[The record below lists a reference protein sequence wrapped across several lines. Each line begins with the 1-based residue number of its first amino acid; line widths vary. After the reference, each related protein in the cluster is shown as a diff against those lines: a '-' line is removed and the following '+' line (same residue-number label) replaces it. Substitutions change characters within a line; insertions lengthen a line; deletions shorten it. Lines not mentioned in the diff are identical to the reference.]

1 MPEHPSADEH
11 AEKIEKMVAMTVAAA
26 KGIVPVGQVVLPM
39 AQIANGNLAP
49 PAVRDFARALSHIL
63 QGERDPLK
71 LVEALTP
78 EFSEII
84 WDTLDQIEAPLPEA
98 GQADLVGLT
107 FEELVEK
114 VAEAC
119 SGEVMLWQQLW
130 NFTQTLAS
138 DDSLPPEIQAL
149 GAVLR
154 RILAGERQKFI
165 LDELAPQHRWAI
177 EQLLDWLI
185 EQAVEP
191 WPQPGQISAA
201 NSESLRNSTSA
212 TRTISE

>member
-1 MPEHPSADEH
+1 
-11 AEKIEKMVAMTVAAA
+11 
-26 KGIVPVGQVVLPM
+26 
-39 AQIANGNLAP
+39 
-49 PAVRDFARALSHIL
+49 VRHFARALCHIL
-63 QGERDPLK
+63 QGERDPVK

-84 WDTLDQIEAPLPEA
+84 WETLDQIEAPLPEA

-130 NFTQTLAS
+130 NFTQALSS
-138 DDSLPPEIQAL
+138 DDNLPFEVQTL
-149 GAVLR
+149 GSVLC

-165 LDELAPQHRWAI
+165 LDQLSPQHRWAV

-191 WPQPGQISAA
+191 GP
-201 NSESLRNSTSA
+201 
-212 TRTISE
+212 